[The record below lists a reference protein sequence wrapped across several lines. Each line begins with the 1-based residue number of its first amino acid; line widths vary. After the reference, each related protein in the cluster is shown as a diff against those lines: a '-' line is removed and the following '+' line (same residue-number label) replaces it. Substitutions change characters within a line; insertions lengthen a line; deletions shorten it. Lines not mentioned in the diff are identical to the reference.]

1 MFETTKGGFAMS
13 FAILIALTMLLLPT
27 LIFVGYAFC
36 YWVAGVILNAYDP
49 YEEGKNSDSN
59 E

>member
-1 MFETTKGGFAMS
+1 MS
-13 FAILIALTMLLLPT
+13 FALLIAGCMLLLPT

-36 YWVAGVILNAYDP
+36 YWIAGAILNNYNPHQEDM
-49 YEEGKNSDSN
+49 NNDSN

>member
-1 MFETTKGGFAMS
+1 MS
-13 FAILIALTMLLLPT
+13 FALLIALTMLLLPT

-49 YEEGKNSDSN
+49 YEEEKNSDSN